1 MLLLGRRNLARC
13 PIVFSLCPARRLV
26 YNAGMSVNPI
36 DKLECQLES
45 LIEGAFL
52 RLFRGSIDAR
62 DIAVLLL
69 RAIED
74 NASAPASLRDRP
86 AAPDQ
91 FQIQMNP
98 AILDDVLA
106 EYPDLPRRLARLIVD
121 LCEESGF
128 ALTTNPT
135 VQLLPD
141 DELTTLEAVIT
152 AKHLQALRGQTAKMQ
167 PAPSGMRPG
176 SARNPSLH
184 ISDTRVIQ
192 LIKSVVNVGRER
204 YNDIVIAD
212 GYISRHH
219 LQLRK
224 RFGVYSLFDVNS
236 RGGTR
241 VNDKC
246 VSEHQLRNGD
256 VIAIGRTT
264 LVYTHVDERIVGGG
278 TTQILLPD

>member
-1 MLLLGRRNLARC
+1 
-13 PIVFSLCPARRLV
+13 
-26 YNAGMSVNPI
+26 MSVNPI

-52 RLFRGSIDAR
+52 RLFRRTIDAR

-74 NASAPASLRDRP
+74 NAGAPNSLRERP
-86 AAPDQ
+86 AAPDH

-98 AILDDVLA
+98 ANIRDFLA
-106 EYPDLPRRLARLIVD
+106 EYPDFSQRLARLIVD
-121 LCEESGF
+121 LSEESGF
-128 ALTTNPT
+128 LLSANPT
-135 VQLLPD
+135 VQLLAND
-141 DELTTLEAVIT
+141 KLTALEVTIAAQHYQST
-152 AKHLQALRGQTAKMQ
+152 RGQTARMQ
-167 PAPSGMRPG
+167 PANATVEQG
-176 SARNPSLH
+176 AAQNPSLH
-184 ISDTRVIQ
+184 VSDARVIP

-224 RFGVYSLFDVNS
+224 RFGLYSLFDVNS

-241 VNDKC
+241 VNDNN
-246 VSEHQLRNGD
+246 VAEHRLQNGD

-264 LVYTHVDERIVGGG
+264 LVYTDDNEQLAGGG
-278 TTQILLPD
+278 TTQILQSG